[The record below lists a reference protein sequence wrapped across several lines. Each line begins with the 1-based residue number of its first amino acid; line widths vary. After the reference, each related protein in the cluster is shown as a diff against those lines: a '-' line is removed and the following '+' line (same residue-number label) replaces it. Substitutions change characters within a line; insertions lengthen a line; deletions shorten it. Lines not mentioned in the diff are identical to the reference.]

1 MTQIINNK
9 GSVGEQINL
18 NCKSLDEL
26 IEEAMI
32 WNGFKKEANYYVKN
46 GYPKIKH
53 NTNLKYFFESL
64 IKVGKTSKV
73 WELKKSLEIID

>member
-1 MTQIINNK
+1 MAQIINNK
-9 GSVGEQINL
+9 GNIGKQTNL
-18 NCKSLDEL
+18 DCKSLDEL

-32 WNGFKKEANYYVKN
+32 DNGFKKEDKFYTKN

-64 IKVGKTSKV
+64 IKAGKTSKV